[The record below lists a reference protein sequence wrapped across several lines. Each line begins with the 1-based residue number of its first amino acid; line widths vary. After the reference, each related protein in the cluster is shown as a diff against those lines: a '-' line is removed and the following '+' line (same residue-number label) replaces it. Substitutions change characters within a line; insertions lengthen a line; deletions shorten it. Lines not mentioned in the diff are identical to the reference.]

1 MNNRAASASV
11 GVDIALGIIFGSRE
25 KGEPFHSGYRAAY
38 GSTGVNIVIGWTRQP
53 IEVSKPVVRV
63 QLVGSRV
70 GVQRTVVLRSPGL
83 GSTGDHHRT
92 VRLIRPEVGR
102 LHLHFAD
109 ERVVDVL
116 KVRAEVS
123 RVGQVGAIQL

>member
-1 MNNRAASASV
+1 MNNRAAGAAV
-11 GVDIALGIIFGSRE
+11 GVDIALSIIFGSRE

-38 GSTGVNIVIGWTRQP
+38 GSTGINIVIGRTRKP
-53 IEVSKPVVRV
+53 IEVGKPVVRV

-70 GVQRTVVLRSPGL
+70 GVQRTVVVRSASL
-83 GSTGDHHRT
+83 GSTGNDHGT
-92 VRLIRPEVGR
+92 VRLICAEVGR